1 MRILSGLYKG
11 HKLLEFSKKRPIRP
25 MTQRV
30 KKSVFDTIRPYLQ
43 KARVL
48 DLFSGSGQIS
58 FEALSQGAQV
68 CHAVEQNKQCC
79 QLILQNAQKLKIKK
93 EIVLH
98 QKDVF
103 HFLKKQQDLE
113 SFDIIFADPPFQ
125 RQYGKSI
132 IQHLS
137 LSSVCRPD
145 TLVILEAESQESVL
159 EDSAVK
165 LKNKKSFGDKAVY
178 FFYILK

>member
-1 MRILSGLYKG
+1 MRILSGQYKG
-11 HKLLEFSKKRPIRP
+11 HKLFNFSKKNSVRP

-30 KKSVFDTIRPYLQ
+30 KKSVFDTIRPYL
-43 KARVL
+43 KNARVL

-58 FEALSQGAQV
+58 LEALSQGAKI

-79 QLILQNAQKLKIKK
+79 RWILQNAQKLKIKK
-93 EIVLH
+93 EIVL
-98 QKDVF
+98 QEEDVF

-125 RQYGKSI
+125 RKYGKSI

-137 LSSVCRPD
+137 LSSLCRPD
-145 TLVILEAESQESVL
+145 TLVILEAGSQENVL
-159 EDSAVK
+159 EDSAVI
-165 LKNKKSFGDKAVY
+165 LKNKKSFGDKTVY
-178 FFYILK
+178 FFNIVK

>member
-1 MRILSGLYKG
+1 MRILSGRYKG
-11 HKLLEFSKKRPIRP
+11 HKLFDFSKKNSVRP

-30 KKSVFDTIRPYLQ
+30 KKSVFDTIRPYL
-43 KARVL
+43 KDARVL

-58 FEALSQGAQV
+58 LEALSQGAKM

-79 QLILQNAQKLKIKK
+79 RWILRNAQKLKIEK

-98 QKDVF
+98 QEEVF
-103 HFLKKQQDLE
+103 HFLKKQQDLQ

-125 RQYGKSI
+125 KKYGMSI

-145 TLVILEAESQESVL
+145 TLVILEAGSQESIP
-159 EDSAVK
+159 EDSSFV
-165 LKNKKSFGDKAVY
+165 LKNKKSFGDKDVY
-178 FFYILK
+178 FLNIVK